1 MKAVSRN
8 KETVQKLAGSSILKA
23 ALVLSVI
30 LEGCQ
35 RVPVESDVDALNLLQ
50 KQVDSA
56 IIAGDTERYLTL
68 ITDDAVLM
76 PPNGPPVSGKEAIG
90 SWNRKMS
97 SQVRIQ
103 DYAARDDEIVVA
115 GDWAFRRASMDWTLT
130 PSAGGAPVRDT
141 GKFVIIYRR
150 QADGSWK
157 VARDIWSS
165 NTANP

>member
-1 MKAVSRN
+1 VSRD
-8 KETVQKLAGSSILKA
+8 EQTVQRFGRASLLKA
-23 ALVLSVI
+23 ALVLSLI

-35 RVPVESDVDALNLLQ
+35 RVPVESDVDALNVLQ

-56 IIAGDTERYLTL
+56 IITGDTERYLTL

-76 PPNGPPVSGKEAIG
+76 PPNGPPVSGKDAIG

-103 DYAARDDEIVVA
+103 DYASRDDEIVIA
-115 GDWAFRRASMDWTLT
+115 GDWAFRRATADWTLKPT
-130 PSAGGAPVRDT
+130 AGGPPVRDVA
-141 GKFVIIYRR
+141 KFIIIYRR